1 MITVLNAQ
9 KRASPKRILDH
20 DSFLIRVIRGQQL
33 LCALALLALPGLID
47 YLTYYGYGSKS
58 MSIGKSVPRVD
69 AYEKVTGRAKYTDD
83 LVERH
88 ALIAKVLHATV
99 ANGLVTRIDTTQ
111 AEQIPGVV
119 QIITCFEVPDRPFPT
134 AGHPWS
140 TDPSHQDPA
149 DRKLL
154 NRRVRLYGDDIA
166 VVIAQDEVA
175 AARALRAI
183 TVEYETYPILLTPQA
198 AMQEG
203 ASALHENCPDNILKH
218 TSLEDGNFEE
228 AIQEPGLLRFDGIYE
243 TPLVQHCHIEPVV
256 SFAYMESG
264 RIVVV
269 SSTQI
274 PHIVRRIVAQALG
287 LPWGK
292 VRIIKPFV
300 GGGFGNKQDALYEP
314 LNAYLTMRLGGRLVK
329 LELSREEIFFATRVR
344 HGEQIQ
350 LSSYIRPNGRLVARR
365 YTAYANQGA
374 YGSHGHSIAAKGTNV
389 FRQLYQ
395 DEKARKVDIF
405 TVYTNTAT
413 AGAMRGYGTPQAVFA
428 IESHMEDLAQ
438 TLNLDPIAFRFMNLM
453 PQGFTDPLSKNVNY
467 FDSFH
472 QCVEQGKAAIRWEEK
487 RRRYQRQTGPL
498 RRGVGM
504 ALFWYNTGV
513 WPISIEVSSCRM
525 ALNQDGSV
533 QVQLGE
539 TEIGQGSDTVFAQMT
554 SETLG
559 IPLEQVQV
567 VSTQDTDITPFGTG
581 AYGSR
586 QSYVG
591 GMAVHKTALLLKE
604 KILSHAEAYTRM
616 QASGLDIRE
625 GAIVLK
631 KSLPGQPLMGL
642 GELATAVLYSPDHAE
657 HLTAETTL
665 QAKSNAYSFGCAFAE
680 VEVDIPLGKVR
691 LLDMINVHDCGKL
704 LNPQLAEAQVHGGM
718 SMAIGYGL
726 SEELRYDPQTGR
738 LLNGTFLD
746 YKLATIMDHPH
757 LTAGFVE
764 NYEPTG
770 AFGSKALGEPP
781 AVPGAP
787 AIRNAV
793 LHATGVG
800 IRRIPLTPE
809 VLIPAFKAAG
819 LMA

>member
-1 MITVLNAQ
+1 
-9 KRASPKRILDH
+9 
-20 DSFLIRVIRGQQL
+20 
-33 LCALALLALPGLID
+33 
-47 YLTYYGYGSKS
+47 
-58 MSIGKSVPRVD
+58 MSLGKSVPRID

-83 LVERH
+83 LVDRH
-88 ALIAKVLHATV
+88 ALIGKVLHATI
-99 ANGLVTRIDTTQ
+99 AHGLVKGIDTTEA
-111 AEQIPGVV
+111 AEIPGVV
-119 QIITCFEVPDRPFPT
+119 RIFTCFDVPDIPFPT

-140 TDPSHQDPA
+140 TDPAHQDPA

-166 VVIAQDEVA
+166 AVVAEDEVA
-175 AARALRAI
+175 ATRAI
-183 TVEYETYPILLTPQA
+183 RAIQVDYETYPILLTPEE

-203 ASALHENCPDNILKH
+203 APLIHDQCPRNILKH
-218 TSLEDGNFEE
+218 TAIEDGDFEA
-228 AIQEPGLLRFDGIYE
+228 AIQEPGLLHFEETYE
-243 TPLVQHCHIEPVV
+243 TPMVQHCHIEPVI
-256 SFAYMESG
+256 SFAYMENG

-314 LNAYLTMRLGGRLVK
+314 LNAYLSLRLGGRLVK
-329 LELSREEIFFATRVR
+329 LELTREEVFFATRVR
-344 HGEQIQ
+344 HGMQIR
-350 LSSYIRPNGRLVARR
+350 LSSYVRSQGRLVARQYR
-365 YTAYANQGA
+365 AYSNQGA

-428 IESHMEDLAQ
+428 IESHMEDMARA
-438 TLNLDPIAFRFMNLM
+438 LNLDPIEFRFMNLM
-453 PQGFTDPLSKNVNY
+453 PQGFTDPFSKNVNY

-472 QCVEQGKAAIRWEEK
+472 QCVEQGKTYMHWEEK
-487 RRRYQRQTGPL
+487 RKAYQHQTGPL

-525 ALNQDGSV
+525 ILNQDGSV
-533 QVQLGE
+533 QIQLGE
-539 TEIGQGSDTVFAQMT
+539 TEIGQGADTIFAQMT

-559 IPLEQVQV
+559 VPFEQVHV
-567 VSTQDTDITPFGTG
+567 LSTQDTDITPFGTG

-591 GMAVHKTALLLKE
+591 GMAVQKTALLLKE
-604 KILSHAEAYTRM
+604 KILRLAETYTGM
-616 QASGLDIRE
+616 QASALDIRS
-625 GAIVLK
+625 GSILLK
-631 KSLPGQPLMGL
+631 SHNHKPLMSL
-642 GELATAVLYSPDHAE
+642 GELATEVFYSQVHAE

-680 VEVDIPLGKVR
+680 VEVDLPVGKVR
-691 LLDMINVHDCGKL
+691 LLDMINLHDCGRL
-704 LNPQLAEAQVHGGM
+704 LNPQLAQAQVHGGM

-726 SEELRYDPQTGR
+726 SEQLIYDTKTGR

-757 LTAGFVE
+757 LATAFVE

-770 AFGSKALGEPP
+770 AYGSKALGEPP

-800 IRRIPLTPE
+800 IHRIPLTPH
-809 VLIPAFKAAG
+809 VLVPAFKQAG
-819 LMA
+819 LI

>member
-1 MITVLNAQ
+1 
-9 KRASPKRILDH
+9 
-20 DSFLIRVIRGQQL
+20 
-33 LCALALLALPGLID
+33 
-47 YLTYYGYGSKS
+47 
-58 MSIGKSVPRVD
+58 MSLGKSVPRID
-69 AYEKVTGRAKYTDD
+69 AYEKVTGRAKYTGD
-83 LVERH
+83 LVDPH
-88 ALIAKVLHATV
+88 ALIGKVLHA
-99 ANGLVTRIDTTQ
+99 AIAHGLVKRMDTTE
-111 AEQIPGVV
+111 AAAIPGVV
-119 QIITCFEVPDRPFPT
+119 RILTCFDVPDIPFPT

-140 TDPSHQDPA
+140 TDPAHQDPA

-166 VVIAQDEVA
+166 AVVAEDEVA
-175 AARALRAI
+175 AVRALRAI
-183 TVEYETYPILLTPQA
+183 KVEYETYPILLTPEE

-203 ASALHENCPDNILKH
+203 APLIHDQCPRNILKH
-218 TSLEDGNFEE
+218 TAIEDGDFEA
-228 AIQEPGLLRFDGIYE
+228 AIQEPGLLHFEETYE
-243 TPLVQHCHIEPVV
+243 TPMVQHCHIEPVI
-256 SFAYMESG
+256 SFAYMENG

-314 LNAYLTMRLGGRLVK
+314 LNAYLSLCLGGRMVK
-329 LELSREEIFFATRVR
+329 LELTREEVFFATRVR
-344 HGEQIQ
+344 HGMQIR
-350 LSSYIRPNGRLVARR
+350 LSSYIRPQGRLVARQYR
-365 YTAYANQGA
+365 AYSNQGA

-395 DEKARKVDIF
+395 DEKARKAEIF

-428 IESHMEDLAQ
+428 IESHMEDMARA
-438 TLNLDPIAFRFMNLM
+438 LNLDPIAFRFMNLM
-453 PQGFTDPLSKNVNY
+453 PQGFTDSFSKNVNY

-472 QCVEQGKAAIRWEEK
+472 QCVEQGKAYIHWEEK
-487 RRRYQRQTGPL
+487 RRAYQHETGPV

-525 ALNQDGSV
+525 VLNQDGSV
-533 QVQLGE
+533 QIQLGE
-539 TEIGQGSDTVFAQMT
+539 TEIGQGADTIFAQMT

-559 IPLEQVQV
+559 VPFEQVHV
-567 VSTQDTDITPFGTG
+567 ISTQDTDITPFGTG

-591 GMAVHKTALLLKE
+591 GMAVQKTALVLKE
-604 KILSHAEAYTRM
+604 KLLGLAETYTGM
-616 QASGLDIRE
+616 QASALDIRD
-625 GAIVLK
+625 GVIVLK
-631 KSLPGQPLMGL
+631 SLNHKALMSL
-642 GELATAVLYSPDHAE
+642 GELATEVLYSPVHAE

-680 VEVDIPLGKVR
+680 VEVDLPLGKVR
-691 LLDMINVHDCGKL
+691 LLDMINVHDCGRL
-704 LNPQLAEAQVHGGM
+704 LNPQLAQAQVHGGM

-726 SEELRYDPQTGR
+726 SEQLIYDTKTGR

-746 YKLATIMDHPH
+746 YKLATIMDHPR
-757 LTAGFVE
+757 LTTAFVE

-770 AFGSKALGEPP
+770 AYGSKALGEPP

-793 LHATGVG
+793 LHATGVAFN
-800 IRRIPLTPE
+800 RIPLTPH
-809 VLIPAFKAAG
+809 VLVPAFKQAG
-819 LMA
+819 LI